1 MLLLASAVLA
11 QGQTHTTMGTD
22 FWVGFMPN
30 NRQRPSSN
38 PNTLSLLITAPT
50 AATGTVSC
58 GGDSF
63 TFTVPPDSMTRVTIP
78 SRTNYFN
85 TNTSGL
91 HVTTSQPVSLYA
103 SNHTNYSHDIT
114 GVLPTPTLGTD
125 YVLQSYQFHGSG
137 GVDNQFCI
145 IATQNNTT
153 VHYQLG
159 DTGTAVH
166 TIQLQAGQA
175 FQWEENL
182 DLSGTHVWTTD
193 CNKPIAVFSGHEC
206 AYVPSGYA
214 SGDHI
219 FEQSIPIDYWG
230 RHFIV
235 TSSMGRRHDLLRV
248 TALTDNTT
256 FTFADTTC
264 TLQAR
269 QTAEIDILSDSLPAA
284 YLESDKPV
292 SVFLYLTGQQYGSH
306 IAQMG
311 DPSML
316 VVHPIEQQLRQIAFS
331 TFVSTY
337 STYHYA
343 NITTE
348 SSTIGHITLD
358 GTPISDTAFHPIPN
372 HPDYVYTRLAISPG
386 SHTLASS
393 YGGFNAHLYGIGQAE
408 SYSYALGASLDS
420 SNPLAWVN
428 GTPSIQLD
436 STNNRFCPGDTLH
449 FRAMTVNEDSTQIVW
464 HLGNG
469 QTSSEAEID
478 MVYTIPGDY
487 TVTVIF
493 TTVAGCRGIRQD
505 TLTLPIHI
513 QQFHNTMC
521 DTSVCGD
528 ECLWRGQTY
537 TAIGSFSQYD
547 VSDTTNCQLLTLNI
561 LNLYPRA
568 TPSIATSEDC
578 DSHLILLFARG
589 DGDFYTWT
597 SSPNDPDLMGHEH
610 DSVIATSPSGTRTYS
625 LYMAYSFDTLCGTT
639 ISHTK
644 PDILSSMAWL
654 NDISATMLDGTNN
667 RFCTGDTIHFT
678 ASAAYEELTQISW
691 RIHLD
696 EPSASDPIIL
706 SAEID
711 TTFLA
716 PGDYTATAYF
726 SYEDSCLGTY
736 RDSVL
741 LPFTIMARQQW
752 VTDTAVCGDSCVW
765 RDSVYYTSGVFGLYD
780 EADTTF
786 CPRLLTLNLSLI
798 ASPMAAIID
807 SFACDSRLMHL
818 TAQGTGDSYRWS
830 CTPPDSA
837 LAGHEHDAYITTSSA
852 GERLYTLYLHYS
864 SDTLCGST
872 ATYLKPDI
880 PVLSAN
886 ALANPETADAE
897 HTQITLTD
905 ISTGATQ
912 RCWYLDGTAWSTDSL
927 TLFSYNIQRD
937 SMTVLLV
944 VADSFGCS
952 DTDVIVLHSRMA
964 DFWTPNTFTPD
975 APTNNRFTI
984 SSSRLPYFELS
995 IFTRWGDMIWHSTD
1009 INEGW
1014 DGTYHGIP
1022 CPQGTYV
1029 YLCRYRHPE
1038 NGIQHRTG
1046 TVTLLR

>member
-1 MLLLASAVLA
+1 MTIQRLAALMLLLASTVVA
-11 QGQTHTTMGTD
+11 QGQVHTTMGTD

-50 AATGTVSC
+50 AATGTVNC

-193 CNKPIAVFSGHEC
+193 CNKPIAVFTGHEC
-206 AYVPSGYA
+206 TYVPRDYD

-343 NITTE
+343 NITVE
-348 SSTIGHITLD
+348 SSSVGSVALD
-358 GTPISDTAFHPIPN
+358 GALIADTAFLPVPGHPE
-372 HPDYVYTRLAISPG
+372 YAYARLSITPG
-386 SHTLASS
+386 SHTLSS
-393 YGGFNAHLYGIGQAE
+393 SHGGFNAHLYGIGQAE
-408 SYSYALGASLDS
+408 SYSYALGAALDPA
-420 SNPLAWVN
+420 NPLAWVN
-428 GTPSIQLD
+428 DIPSVDLD

-449 FRAMTVNEDSTQIVW
+449 FRAMMVNEDSTQIVW

-469 QTSSEAEID
+469 QTSSETEID
-478 MVYTIPGDY
+478 MVYTTPGDY
-487 TVTVIF
+487 QVRVVF
-493 TTVAGCRGIRQD
+493 TTTAGCRGIQQD

-513 QQFHNTMC
+513 QQLQHSVC
-521 DTSVCGD
+521 DTMVCGD
-528 ECLWRGQTY
+528 SCLWRGQTY
-537 TAIGSFSQYD
+537 TAVGTYSQYD
-547 VSDTTNCQLLTLNI
+547 VSDTANCQLLTLN
-561 LNLYPRA
+561 LQL
-568 TPSIATSEDC
+568 
-578 DSHLILLFARG
+578 
-589 DGDFYTWT
+589 
-597 SSPNDPDLMGHEH
+597 
-610 DSVIATSPSGTRTYS
+610 
-625 LYMAYSFDTLCGTT
+625 TT
-639 ISHTK
+639 
-644 PDILSSMAWL
+644 A
-654 NDISATMLDGTNN
+654 
-667 RFCTGDTIHFT
+667 
-678 ASAAYEELTQISW
+678 
-691 RIHLD
+691 
-696 EPSASDPIIL
+696 PI
-706 SAEID
+706 
-711 TTFLA
+711 
-716 PGDYTATAYF
+716 
-726 SYEDSCLGTY
+726 
-736 RDSVL
+736 
-741 LPFTIMARQQW
+741 
-752 VTDTAVCGDSCVW
+752 
-765 RDSVYYTSGVFGLYD
+765 
-780 EADTTF
+780 
-786 CPRLLTLNLSLI
+786 
-798 ASPMAAIID
+798 AAIAD

-818 TAQGTGDSYRWS
+818 TAQGMGDSYRWS

-837 LAGHEHDAYITTSSA
+837 LIGHEHDAHISTSST
-852 GERLYTLYLHYS
+852 GERLYTLYHYYAF
-864 SDTLCGST
+864 DTLCGTT
-872 ATYLKPDI
+872 ATFLKPDI
-880 PVLSAN
+880 PPLAAN
-886 ALANPETADAE
+886 AAASSETADE
-897 HTQITLTD
+897 EYSQIALTD
-905 ISTGATQ
+905 LSTGASQ
-912 RCWYLDGTAWSTDSL
+912 RCWYVDGVPWSTDSSALL
-927 TLFSYNIQRD
+927 TYNIQLD
-937 SMTVLLV
+937 SMTILLV
-944 VADSFGCS
+944 VADDFGCP
-952 DTDVIVLHSRMA
+952 DTDMIVLHNRMA
-964 DFWTPNTFTPD
+964 EFWAPNTFTPD
-975 APTNNRFTI
+975 APTNNRFMVRSI
-984 SSSRLPYFELS
+984 NLQDFEIS

-1014 DGTYHGIP
+1014 DGTRNGHP
-1022 CPQGTYV
+1022 CMQGTYV
-1029 YLCRYRHPE
+1029 YLCRYRHPK
-1038 NGIQHRTG
+1038 NGVQHCAS
-1046 TVTLLR
+1046 TVTLLRQ